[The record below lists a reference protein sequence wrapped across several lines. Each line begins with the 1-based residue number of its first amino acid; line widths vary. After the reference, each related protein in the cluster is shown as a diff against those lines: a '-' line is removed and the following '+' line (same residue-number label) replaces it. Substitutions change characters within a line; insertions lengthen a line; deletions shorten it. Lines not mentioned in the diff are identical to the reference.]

1 MTFLGQG
8 GRVVSH
14 SISVTRNWVLWM
26 NVCKKALCGILEPGS
41 QVSSFGCLGTIQV
54 HLDACLAHV
63 GYFLANAAKVGSKRW
78 CPFPEN
84 TGPLGHPCR
93 YWIGQVDLVNGK
105 TSYFRRTLDKNIP
118 RFILFELTYPVPGW

>member
-14 SISVTRNWVLWM
+14 SISVTRNWALWM

-63 GYFLANAAKVGSKRW
+63 GYFLADADGVHFLRTQGL
-78 CPFPEN
+78 EDTHVD
-84 TGPLGHPCR
+84 TG
-93 YWIGQVDLVNGK
+93 
-105 TSYFRRTLDKNIP
+105 
-118 RFILFELTYPVPGW
+118 